1 MNIHDRPMNENLF
14 HEYFLYVI
22 MNGKENMNARHI
34 LLRERK
40 RGRGNKNKK
49 YKKDS
54 RKIRPSDGINAKS
67 FPMITKEILCSKLSD
82 SSKNNR

>member
-34 LLRERK
+34 LLREREREGEEIK
-40 RGRGNKNKK
+40 IKNTK
-49 YKKDS
+49 
-54 RKIRPSDGINAKS
+54 KIREKYVRAMESTRKV
-67 FPMITKEILCSKLSD
+67 F
-82 SSKNNR
+82 R

>member
-22 MNGKENMNARHI
+22 MNGKENMNVRHI

-40 RGRGNKNKK
+40 REREKIKIKNTK
-49 YKKDS
+49 
-54 RKIRPSDGINAKS
+54 KIREKYVRAMESTRKV
-67 FPMITKEILCSKLSD
+67 F
-82 SSKNNR
+82 R

>member
-34 LLRERK
+34 LLRERERERK
-40 RGRGNKNKK
+40 EIKIKNTK
-49 YKKDS
+49 
-54 RKIRPSDGINAKS
+54 KIREKYVRAMESTRKV
-67 FPMITKEILCSKLSD
+67 F
-82 SSKNNR
+82 R

>member
-34 LLRERK
+34 LLRERNREREK
-40 RGRGNKNKK
+40 IKIKNTKK
-49 YKKDS
+49 LREKYVRAKES
-54 RKIRPSDGINAKS
+54 TRKVFR
-67 FPMITKEILCSKLSD
+67 
-82 SSKNNR
+82 

>member
-34 LLRERK
+34 LLREREEIK
-40 RGRGNKNKK
+40 IKNTK
-49 YKKDS
+49 
-54 RKIRPSDGINAKS
+54 KIREKYVRAMESTRKV
-67 FPMITKEILCSKLSD
+67 F
-82 SSKNNR
+82 R

>member
-40 RGRGNKNKK
+40 REREKIKIKNTK
-49 YKKDS
+49 
-54 RKIRPSDGINAKS
+54 KIREKYVRAMESTRKV
-67 FPMITKEILCSKLSD
+67 F
-82 SSKNNR
+82 R

>member
-34 LLRERK
+34 LLREREEIK
-40 RGRGNKNKK
+40 IKNTK
-49 YKKDS
+49 
-54 RKIRPSDGINAKS
+54 KIREKYVRVMESTRKV
-67 FPMITKEILCSKLSD
+67 F
-82 SSKNNR
+82 R